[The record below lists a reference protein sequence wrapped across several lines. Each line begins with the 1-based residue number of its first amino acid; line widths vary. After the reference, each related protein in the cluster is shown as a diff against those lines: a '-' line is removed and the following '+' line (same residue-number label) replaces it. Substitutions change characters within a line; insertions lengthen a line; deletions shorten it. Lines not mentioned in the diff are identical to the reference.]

1 MPTSAQDIKD
11 EIFRFV
17 CEDAALDRTEIAEDT
32 LLFSGG
38 YIDSI
43 TVTGLIALV
52 EKLTGTLVPQSEVTL
67 ENFDSVARLTA
78 YASLRIGQ

>member
-1 MPTSAQDIKD
+1 MSTSVQDIKE
-11 EIFRFV
+11 EIFKFV
-17 CEDAALDRTEIAEDT
+17 CDDAALDRGDIQEDT

-43 TVTGLIALV
+43 TVTGLISLV

-78 YASLRIGQ
+78 YASRRITQ